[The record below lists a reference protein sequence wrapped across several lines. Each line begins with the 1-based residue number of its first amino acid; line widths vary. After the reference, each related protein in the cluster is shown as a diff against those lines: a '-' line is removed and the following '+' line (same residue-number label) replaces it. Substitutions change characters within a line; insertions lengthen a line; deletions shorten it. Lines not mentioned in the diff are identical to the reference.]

1 MGSIFAIGTGCAAR
15 MRGSAASRMMLAT
28 IALPLIGAASPG
40 RIDVEVAGLRSAK
53 GNIIMCLTRDPAHFP
68 ECDGDPAGRRIVVA
82 AKDAAAHFPS
92 LPSGDY
98 ALALIHDENGNGKLD
113 TRFGLPR
120 EGVGFSRNPRITFGP
135 PRFAAAAFPVGA
147 RPVEETVKLKYFL

>member
-1 MGSIFAIGTGCAAR
+1 M
-15 MRGSAASRMMLAT
+15 
-28 IALPLIGAASPG
+28 
-40 RIDVEVAGLRSAK
+40 EVAGLRSAR
-53 GNIIMCLTRDPAHFP
+53 GDIILCLTRDPAHFP
-68 ECDGDPAGRRIVVA
+68 ECAGDPAGRRIVVP
-82 AKDAAAHFPS
+82 AKDAAAVFAS

-135 PRFAAAAFPVGA
+135 PRFAAASFAVGA
-147 RPVEETVKLKYFL
+147 KPVEERVTLKYFL